1 MTDTIIKIVGA
12 LIFFALILLSVTLH
26 ELGHF
31 IPGKLFKVKVL
42 QFFLGFGKN
51 LWKTKR
57 GETEYG
63 VKMIPLGGYVLMQGM
78 YPPKREGK
86 NTWLKRVAD
95 SAREAEWE
103 NITQADVASGRLFF
117 QKPLW
122 QRMII
127 MFSGVFTNLLL
138 AFVLFLGVNMTF
150 GMNKPIENSMEIE
163 YVQQCQQPAPEPC
176 VPTPASAMGLQA
188 GDVLVEFNGQ
198 PYASWDLMTQAI
210 RANGDAPVRLVVNRD
225 GKRTEL
231 HEVPGMVGPTVDPAD
246 PTQTIEAGKLGV
258 IRADSKFERA
268 GPIETLKQMWFYTTE
283 SVKAIGKLPV
293 TAVKVLSDM
302 ITGKPRDINSPIS
315 ILGASVIA
323 GEVASAEA
331 PAGARV
337 AFYVQLLASVN
348 LFVGLINLVPL
359 PPFDGG
365 QVAAGVYESIRRRI
379 MKLRGKADPGPADTA
394 RLLPVTYVV
403 GGMLVL
409 IGVILILADIIS
421 PVALF

>member
-1 MTDTIIKIVGA
+1 MNDTVVKILGA
-12 LIFFALILLSVTLH
+12 LIFFALILLSVGLH

-51 LWKTKR
+51 IWKTKR

-63 VKMIPLGGYVLMQGM
+63 VKMLPLGGYVLMQGM

-103 NITQADVASGRLFF
+103 DITEADVASGRLFY

-122 QRMII
+122 QRMIV
-127 MFSGVFTNLLL
+127 MFSGVMMNILL
-138 AFVLFLGVNMTF
+138 AFILFLGVNMAF
-150 GMNKPIENSMEIE
+150 GVRQTSMEIAG
-163 YVQQCQQPAPEPC
+163 VSDC
-176 VPTPASAMGLQA
+176 VDATTQVCEPTPAALMGLKA
-188 GDVLVEFNGQ
+188 GDKILELNGVT
-198 PYASWDLMTQAI
+198 YDTWEEVTAAI
-210 RANGDAPVRLVVNRD
+210 RTNGANPVRLVVERD
-225 GKRTEL
+225 GTRVELPEVMGMTRT
-231 HEVPGMVGPTVDPAD
+231 VAD
-246 PTQTIEAGKLGV
+246 PDDPNSTIEAGFLGV
-258 IRADSKFERA
+258 FA
-268 GPIETLKQMWFYTTE
+268 GYEMVKVGPGGTLKQMWLYTTE
-283 SVKAIGKLPV
+283 SVKAIAKLPV
-293 TAVKVLSDM
+293 TAVRVLIDM
-302 ITGKPRDINSPIS
+302 ITGKPRDLDSPIS

-323 GEVASAEA
+323 GEVASADA

-365 QVAAGVYESIRRRI
+365 QVAAGIYEWFRRRLR
-379 MKLRGKADPGPADTA
+379 KLRGKEDPGPADTA
-394 RLLPVTYVV
+394 MLLPVTYVV

-409 IGVILILADIIS
+409 IGIILILADIIS
-421 PVALF
+421 PVSIL